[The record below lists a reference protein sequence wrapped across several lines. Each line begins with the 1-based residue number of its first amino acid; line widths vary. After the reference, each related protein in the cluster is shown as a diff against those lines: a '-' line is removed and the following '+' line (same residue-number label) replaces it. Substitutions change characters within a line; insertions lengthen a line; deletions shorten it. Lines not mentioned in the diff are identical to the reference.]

1 MNTSR
6 AMFVGMLLL
15 AGINLTAC
23 GPSEPPEPALEEH
36 KALQRA
42 IQEPL
47 DKARAVEDTL
57 QKQQEAM
64 QRQIDEDGG

>member
-1 MNTSR
+1 MSPSR
-6 AMFVGMLLL
+6 TLFVGLLLL
-15 AGINLTAC
+15 AGMNLTGC
-23 GPSEPPEPALEEH
+23 GSSETPEPAREED